1 MFGKTS
7 LKPTSIPILANST
20 SSFPCLTKNFYPYFA
35 NSAMNPNLL
44 IKIADTINNNG
55 SKFHAV
61 IPCSKHDYMIQ
72 EGNQLQKS
80 CCYVLR
86 IMVSGKTKNH
96 VKRSVWNIYE
106 YDMDRIILKVSRRDK
121 DFAERIKSCEP
132 TPHDVENIVRRASFG
147 SLRLKIVDSSFY
159 LYMGEK
165 E

>member
-1 MFGKTS
+1 
-7 LKPTSIPILANST
+7 
-20 SSFPCLTKNFYPYFA
+20 
-35 NSAMNPNLL
+35 MNPNLL
-44 IKIADTINNNG
+44 IKIADIINNNG
-55 SKFHAV
+55 SKYRAV

-72 EGNQLQKS
+72 EGNKLLKS

-96 VKRSVWNIYE
+96 IKRSVLNIYE

-121 DFAERIKSCEP
+121 DFAERINSCEL

-147 SLRLKIVDSSFY
+147 SLRLKIADSSFY
-159 LYMGEK
+159 LYVGEK